1 MYFVYIN
8 LEERKEKKQHMHNML
23 ESLNLEFDRF
33 NAIQPTL
40 NEVKKI
46 NKLSDKIK
54 NFFENSIQ
62 IPRGIGVVGCYLSHI
77 KALINYKDIN
87 SEYLCIL
94 EDDVEFD
101 SKTLVKVN
109 NIITNLNN
117 KKKDWDILRAIW
129 DRIPSEYEGLEK
141 INNVVNNR
149 LYKFTSPNRLS
160 IYSREEDDN
169 NAISGGCH
177 FYIINKKN
185 IEKIINYI
193 DCEELYNIDAVYSTN
208 MLNVYAVLNK
218 DANIDI
224 PMKYRK
230 QTNIPKV

>member
-8 LEERKEKKQHMHNML
+8 LEERKEKNQHMHNML
-23 ESLNLEFDRF
+23 ESLNVDFDRF
-33 NAIQPTL
+33 EAIKPTI
-40 NEVKKI
+40 NEVKKMD
-46 NKLSDKIK
+46 KLTDKIR

-77 KALINYKDIN
+77 NVLLNYKDVD
-87 SEYLCIL
+87 SKYLCIL

-101 SKTLVKVN
+101 LQSLHNVD
-109 NIITNLNN
+109 NIITHLNN

-129 DRIPSEYEGLEK
+129 DRIPSEFEGLDK
-141 INNVVNNR
+141 INTDKHI
-149 LYKFTSPNRLS
+149 LYKFNSPNYLS
-160 IYSREEDDN
+160 IYSKEDDN
-169 NAISGGCH
+169 NIISGGCH

-193 DCEELYNIDAVYSTN
+193 DCEEVYNIDSVYSTN

-218 DANIDI
+218 DVNIDI